1 MNIKD
6 ILDKYKD
13 DYSKLTTVL
22 CKDPVERDIETY
34 EKQYQGEHDI
44 LLRPVKLV
52 GSDTKKKRV
61 EQAKLV
67 IRYQKKI
74 VNMAVSF
81 LFGDA
86 VKLILANK
94 EDNLQKTFTLI
105 QDVWE
110 KNKLDYFN
118 RKLARRL
125 FIETKVAELW
135 YTKAYDVI
143 DGVNGD
149 KYVQKDIKVALLC
162 SENGDEIYSHFNE
175 NGDMDAFTRRY
186 KLEDIDEKTYGHV
199 DIYTADKIFKG
210 TKKES
215 WIVTEEENHF
225 GKIPVIYYEQAQ
237 PEWTDVQ
244 TEIDR
249 SEMLISKF
257 ADTNDYFGSPTLKI
271 KGKITNPPDKAE
283 VGKLLQFTGVTGA
296 DGKTDYG
303 DAEYLTW
310 DQAPEAIKLEY
321 NTLKDII
328 FSMTSTPDLSFDNVK
343 GMDQTSG
350 EALKF
355 MFMDAVLKAKNKEET
370 FGEALARRINL
381 LKAIISVTDMVEKQN
396 LDQLNISVKFG
407 NVLPQ
412 NVTETINALST
423 ARGGEA
429 IMSGDEAVRQN
440 LLVEDAEEDIK
451 RLAEE
456 KEGKVAK
463 LGESFE
469 V

>member
-6 ILDKYKD
+6 ILEKYKD
-13 DYSKLTTVL
+13 DFAKLTTVL
-22 CKDPVERDIETY
+22 CKDPVERDIETH
-34 EKQYQGEHDI
+34 EKEYTGDHAI
-44 LLRPVKLV
+44 LNREVKTV
-52 GSDTKKKRV
+52 GTGTSTRRV

-67 IRYQKKI
+67 IKYQKKI

-86 VKLILANK
+86 VKLVLANK
-94 EDNLQKTFTLI
+94 EDNLQDTFTLI
-105 QDVWE
+105 QDVWD

-135 YTKAYDVI
+135 YVVVDDENIKH
-143 DGVNGD
+143 
-149 KYVQKDIKVALLC
+149 IKVALLC
-162 SENGDEIYSHFNE
+162 NENGDEIFSHFNE
-175 NGDMDAFTRRY
+175 NGDLDGFVRRY
-186 KLEDIDEKTYGHV
+186 KLEDVDEKTYEHI
-199 DIYTADKIFKG
+199 DIYTAKEIIYG
-210 TKKES
+210 IKKEA
-215 WIVTEEENHF
+215 WEVVKKENYF
-225 GKIPVIYYEQAQ
+225 GKIPVIYYEQAE

-271 KGKITNPPDKAE
+271 KGKVTNPPEKAE
-283 VGKLLQFTGVTGA
+283 VGKILQFTGVIGA
-296 DGKTDYG
+296 EGKTEYG

-343 GMDQTSG
+343 GMNQTSG
-350 EALKF
+350 ETLKF
-355 MFMDAVLKAKNKEET
+355 MFLDAILKAKNKEET
-370 FGEALARRINL
+370 FGEALMRRINL
-381 LKAIISVTDMVEKQN
+381 LKAIISVTDVKEKQN
-396 LDQLNISVKFG
+396 LDLLDISVKFG

-412 NVTETINALST
+412 DVTETINALST

-429 IMSGDEAVRQN
+429 IMSRDAAVRGN
-440 LLVEDAEEDIK
+440 PLVEDSEEDIQ
-451 RLAEE
+451 RLDEE
-456 KEGKVAK
+456 KKGEVGK
-463 LGESFE
+463 LGESY
-469 V
+469 VI